1 MDRASAAPSSR
12 ARIALAVGAGVLSM
26 LLYAGQFVISRWSL
40 QRTLTLWDLATLRF
54 AVAGVLLLP
63 LVLRHGIATAA
74 SIGWGRAV
82 ALAITAGAPYT
93 LILYAGLSVAPAS
106 HGAVIIPGA
115 TPVVIT
121 VLMWIA
127 YGEGPGLARLGGL
140 AAIIVG
146 LVLVSWPGATAGT
159 GSTWIGDLLFAG
171 ASVLWGLYTLLA
183 RRWQVDP
190 VRGTAMVWVIALAY
204 LPFYAALAE
213 SHLAEA
219 PRGEIL
225 FQAAYQGIGVAIGA
239 LLLYTVA
246 IRALGVSIASL
257 FMPLIPVFGV
267 LLAIPALGEVPSGI
281 QVVGML
287 AVTAGMVLAAARPR
301 A

>member
-1 MDRASAAPSSR
+1 M
-12 ARIALAVGAGVLSM
+12 LAVGAGVLSM

-93 LILYAGLSVAPAS
+93 LILYAGLSMAPAS

-127 YGEGPGLARLGGL
+127 YGEWPGLARLGGL

-146 LVLVSWPGATAGT
+146 LVLVSWPGATGAGT
-159 GSTWIGDLLFAG
+159 GPTWIGDLLFAG

-190 VRGTAMVWVIALAY
+190 VRGTAVVWVIALAY
-204 LPFYAALAE
+204 LPVYAALAE

-219 PRGEIL
+219 PRAEVL
-225 FQAAYQGIGVAIGA
+225 FQAVYQGIGVAIGA
-239 LLLYTVA
+239 LLLYTMA
-246 IRALGVSIASL
+246 IRALGASIASL

-267 LLAIPALGEVPSGI
+267 LLAIPALGEVPAGI